1 MPRQTK
7 SDKIS
12 SAVTAIAS
20 GKSEIKS
27 SKKNTKTSET
37 KEVVF
42 NDFDNKDLS
51 SDFNSSFKVT
61 KKTNDVEYK
70 KLELHQQILLRP
82 DTYIGS
88 TKNIQ
93 SLEPIFVFKDGKIKK
108 QSVCFPEGLIRIFV
122 EIVSNAIDNVWRSL
136 EYNISPKFI
145 KINIDKENN
154 TISVWN
160 DGKNIPIDEHKE
172 QKVPIPEMIFGQ
184 LLTSSN
190 YNDEEERKTSGRNG
204 LGGKA
209 SNLFSKRFKVTIF
222 NRDVGSL
229 YQQEWSNNMYDKTTP
244 TYSKKGFPK
253 TVEEGKNGFTCIEF
267 QPDLSR
273 FGLTNI
279 TDDVYSIFEKIVY
292 DTAMTVSL
300 NGVKTYFND
309 KLIEM
314 ESVKDYVKLYFEQIP
329 EENMMLKS
337 EDCRVFV
344 CPCDEFTQ
352 VSFVN
357 GVYTKDGGVHVDSWC
372 ESIFRPIVQKI
383 NGETKD
389 FKTTKKKVEKK
400 NDVTIRD
407 IKKHFFIFVYAN
419 LDKPSF
425 DSQSKHRLNAP
436 SVKTE
441 VKKTDITKI
450 SKWSFI
456 EKIEESLKYKELQN
470 LKNLTERK
478 KGTIRVENLDDA
490 NFAGNKDKATDC
502 YLVITEGDSAKTY
515 VTKGMKYGIQGK
527 SGHDYIG
534 VLPIR
539 GKFLNVKNASVD
551 VLLKNTEV
559 KSLIQSLGL
568 EHNLDYTQDINY
580 KKLRY
585 GKLMLAC
592 DSDVDGYH
600 IIGLIV
606 NFFHTL
612 FPSLL
617 KRNGFFYFMRTPIVK
632 INHNKKLN
640 SFYFQS
646 KAKDFIDTNKPK
658 HDNIKYY
665 KGLGTSTADDIKEDF
680 AKRIVEI
687 NLNNGSD
694 ALMTNIF
701 GKENSEF
708 RKNWISS
715 YNDRVEFEEDEIK
728 DYEVEKLDLTSFLNN
743 EFILFSIDDCK
754 RSIPSMIDGLKESHR
769 KVLYSAFKRNLSYSS
784 KSIKVAQFAG
794 YVAEHSNYHHGE
806 QNLYETITKL
816 AQRFVGSNNV
826 PLLFN
831 DGQFGSR
838 LKLGKDA
845 ASGRYI
851 FTKLDMLT
859 RLIFRKEDE
868 DFLPDRVDDGDIV
881 EKEFYIPIIPM
892 VLVNG
897 VSAGIG
903 TGWSCNVPCYNPED
917 IITNIKLWL
926 QGKSFEELIPWYRNF
941 KGTVVVDN
949 NSVTT
954 YGVFNEEKTKDTYT
968 VSEIPI
974 GRKNISIEK
983 YKKNILESLKEEGDI
998 KSFVDN
1004 STEEIV
1010 QYTIKCDSDFK
1021 ATIQNLELSDTI
1033 QINNMVLYNTEGKI
1047 VKYNNVLEILE
1058 DFCNYRLNFYNI
1070 RKQGII
1076 KFLEE
1081 DLKYLKNK
1089 IRFIK
1094 EILDN
1099 SISLKNRDEDE
1110 LEKELYTKKYDKK
1123 LSNDKESYDY
1133 LLSIQVR
1140 TMTDKKLKELI
1151 EKEENDV
1158 KYLSEYKNKN
1168 IKDIWIEELD
1178 DFLKQYKVWLS
1189 KQEYSQPVQKKNK
1202 K

>member
-1 MPRQTK
+1 MPRQSK
-7 SDKIS
+7 SEKLS
-12 SAVTAIAS
+12 SAVNAIAS
-20 GKSEIKS
+20 GKNALETK
-27 SKKNTKTSET
+27 SKKQTKKSDSET
-37 KEVVF
+37 IEFNEFDDKE
-42 NDFDNKDLS
+42 LS

-93 SLEPIFVFKDGKIKK
+93 SLEPIFVFDDGKIKK
-108 QSVCFPEGLIRIFV
+108 KSVFFPEGLIRIFV

-136 EYNISPKFI
+136 EYNITPKFI

-209 SNLFSKRFKVTIF
+209 SNLFSKKFKVTIF
-222 NRDVGSL
+222 NRDVGSI
-229 YQQEWSNNMYDKTTP
+229 YEQEWSNNMYDKTKP
-244 TYSKKGFPK
+244 IYSKKGFPK

-267 QPDLSR
+267 QPDLSK
-273 FGLTNI
+273 FGLACI

-300 NGVKTYFND
+300 SGVKTYFNNN
-309 KLIEM
+309 LIEM

-389 FKTTKKKVEKK
+389 SKTQKKKEKK

-436 SVKTE
+436 NVKTE

-470 LKNLTERK
+470 LKNITERK

-527 SGHDYIG
+527 AGHDYIG

-568 EHNLDYTQDINY
+568 EHDLDYTQDINY
-580 KKLRY
+580 RKLRY

-600 IIGLIV
+600 IIGLII

-617 KRNGFFYFMRTPIVK
+617 KRKGFFYFMRTPIVK
-632 INHNKKLN
+632 INHNKKSH

-646 KAKDFIDTNKPK
+646 QSSDFIEEYKPK
-658 HDNIKYY
+658 HDSVKYY
-665 KGLGTSTADDIKEDF
+665 KGLGTSTSDDIKDDF

-687 NLNNGSD
+687 NLDDGSNE
-694 ALMTNIF
+694 LMNNIF

-715 YNDRVEFEEDEIK
+715 HRSIQFESDTK
-728 DYEVEKLDLTSFLNN
+728 DYEVESLCLSSFLNQ

-754 RSIPSMIDGLKESHR
+754 RSIPTMIDGLKESHR

-816 AQRFVGSNNV
+816 AQRFVGSNNI
-826 PLLFN
+826 PLLYN

-859 RLIFRKEDE
+859 RYIFRKEDE
-868 DFLPDRVDDGDIV
+868 DFLPDRLDDGDIV
-881 EKEFYIPIIPM
+881 EKEYYIPILPM
-892 VLVNG
+892 ILVNG

-917 IITNIKLWL
+917 IISNIKLWL
-926 QGKSFEELIPWYRNF
+926 DNKPFEELVPWYRNF
-941 KGTVVVDN
+941 KGSVIVDN
-949 NSVTT
+949 NNVTT
-954 YGVFNEEKTKDTYT
+954 YGVFHEEKAKDTYT
-968 VSEIPI
+968 ITEIPI

-983 YKKNILESLKEEGDI
+983 YKKNILESLKEEGEI
-998 KSFVDN
+998 RSFTDN
-1004 STEEIV
+1004 STEETV
-1010 QYTIKCDSDFK
+1010 NYTIKCDSDFK
-1021 ATIQNLELSDTI
+1021 VSSQSLDLCDTV
-1033 QINNMVLYNTEGKI
+1033 QINNMVLYNMEGKI

-1058 DFCNYRLNFYNI
+1058 DFCSYRLKFYEI

-1076 KFLEE
+1076 KILEE

-1110 LEKELYTKKYDKK
+1110 LENELATKKYDKK
-1123 LSNDKESYDY
+1123 ISNDKESYDY

-1151 EKEENDV
+1151 EKEIQDIS
-1158 KYLSEYKNKN
+1158 YLSNYKNKK
-1168 IKDIWIEELD
+1168 IKDIWLEEID
-1178 DFLKQYKVWLS
+1178 EFIKHYKVWLS
-1189 KQEYSQPVQKKNK
+1189 KQEYNQPSTKTKKNK
-1202 K
+1202 